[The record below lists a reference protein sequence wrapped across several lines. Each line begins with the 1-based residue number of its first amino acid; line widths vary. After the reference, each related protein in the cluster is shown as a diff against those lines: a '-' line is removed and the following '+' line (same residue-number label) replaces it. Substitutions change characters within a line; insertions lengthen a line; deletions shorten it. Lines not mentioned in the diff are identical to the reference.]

1 MSQSLM
7 PEHAPF
13 VVVAFLGAAGLF
25 AVLAGAAIL
34 AALLRK
40 RRGATWLAAGAAL
53 VLFGYAGAVLLAS
66 AAGEEKTLRRGDRK
80 YFCEIDCH
88 VAYSIAGVRSAK
100 AIAGRRANGTFAVVD
115 VKTWFDPDTIASFR
129 GNGPLSPNPREAWIA
144 DGLGRRFGPSP
155 DGMAALQEERGSPS
169 VPFSRELRPGESYV
183 TTLVFDLPPGI
194 PRPRLFVGDPPGIE
208 NALIGHENSP
218 GHARIYFALE

>member
-13 VVVAFLGAAGLF
+13 VVVAFLGTAGLF
-25 AVLAGAAIL
+25 AAAAAAAIL
-34 AALLRK
+34 TALLRK
-40 RRGATWLAAGAAL
+40 RRVAGWLAAAAAL
-53 VLFGYAGAVLLAS
+53 FPFGYAAALLLTS
-66 AAGEEKTLRRGDRK
+66 AGSEEKTLGRGDRK

-88 VAYSIAGVRSAK
+88 LAYSIAGVRTAK
-100 AIAGRRANGTFAVVD
+100 AIAGRRANGTFTVVD

-129 GNGPLSPNPREAWIA
+129 GNAPLSPNPREAWIA
-144 DGLGRRFGPSP
+144 DGLGRRYGPSP
-155 DGMAALQEERGSPS
+155 GGMAALEEERGSPS

-218 GHARIYFALE
+218 GHKRVYFALE